1 MYSVATVLLCYIV
14 DPEQVSCD
22 SFDTKYLSAA
32 VIALKL
38 VLMYSISSITVDIN
52 NLVNVSEDGKY
63 NSQPSH
69 LSFVKNI
76 TFRSPCTQH

>member
-1 MYSVATVLLCYIV
+1 MYSVATVLLCYV
-14 DPEQVSCD
+14 VGPEQVSCD

-38 VLMYSISSITVDIN
+38 VLMYSISSITVHIN

-63 NSQPSH
+63 KSTVPP
-69 LSFVKNI
+69 F
-76 TFRSPCTQH
+76 C

>member
-1 MYSVATVLLCYIV
+1 M
-14 DPEQVSCD
+14 SCD

-38 VLMYSISSITVDIN
+38 VLMYSICSTTVHIN

-63 NSQPSH
+63 NKPSH
-69 LSFVKNI
+69 LSFVKNV
-76 TFRSPCTQH
+76 TFKSPRTRY

>member
-1 MYSVATVLLCYIV
+1 MYSVAMVRLWHIV

-38 VLMYSISSITVDIN
+38 VLMYNISSITVHIN

-63 NSQPSH
+63 NKPSH
-69 LSFVKNI
+69 LSFVTNVTVK
-76 TFRSPCTQH
+76 SPRTQY